1 MAFDTAIL
9 FNSRRVLDLLLAA
22 PLADRKNATLLR
34 AILAARCPKI
44 ADIPINPRPRRTVRQ
59 LFAGTYRQAARRTGV
74 LRSVERR
81 LAGRRV

>member
-34 AILAARCPKI
+34 AILAARCPEI
-44 ADIPINPRPRRTVRQ
+44 ADIPINPRPRRTVGQ
-59 LFAGTYRQAARRTGV
+59 LFAGACRQTMRRAKV
-74 LRSVERR
+74 LRSIEQRLRSRR
-81 LAGRRV
+81 A